1 MHLLHIPVLDSHK
14 ELNLNL
20 TFLPIYFS
28 LLSDVISVK
37 APLDPITYEYI
48 HNSIFCCVSSTSI
61 NLFVWQ
67 SESGGQP
74 TVLKFI
80 AELPISDDDKD
91 VLCVALA
98 ASTDAGYE
106 LGFKAALSI
115 NTGIKF
121 NDPKLIK
128 LMNDMQPLSSID
140 INKLANDYCKEMKSY
155 CKKDSEVNKNA

>member
-1 MHLLHIPVLDSHK
+1 MSK
-14 ELNLNL
+14 EFIIVPE
-20 TFLPIYFS
+20 T
-28 LLSDVISVK
+28 
-37 APLDPITYEYI
+37 E
-48 HNSIFCCVSSTSI
+48 
-61 NLFVWQ
+61 
-67 SESGGQP
+67 GQP

-80 AELPISDDDKD
+80 AELPISDNNKN

-98 ASTDAGYE
+98 ASGGAGYE

-128 LMNDMQPLSSID
+128 LMKDMEPLSSID
-140 INKLANDYCKEMKSY
+140 INKLGNDYCKGMKSY

>member
-1 MHLLHIPVLDSHK
+1 MSK
-14 ELNLNL
+14 EFIVVPE
-20 TFLPIYFS
+20 T
-28 LLSDVISVK
+28 
-37 APLDPITYEYI
+37 E
-48 HNSIFCCVSSTSI
+48 
-61 NLFVWQ
+61 
-67 SESGGQP
+67 GQP

-115 NTGIKF
+115 TTGIKF
-121 NDPKLIK
+121 GDPKLIK
-128 LMNDMQPLSSID
+128 LMKDMEPVSSID
-140 INKLANDYCKEMKSY
+140 INKLGNDYCRDMRSC